1 MSTEYYVAII
11 VYKSASDSAGYTP
24 LYEEC
29 ITLVKANTMDEARSK
44 VEDLTKHRSTKYKN
58 AEGQEISWSLYS
70 IVDIN
75 PMLEDS
81 FDEVTEIYARHFR
94 DIEAYRKFET
104 FSK

>member
-1 MSTEYYVAII
+1 VIGERTPRGDAH
-11 VYKSASDSAGYTP
+11 AGDPPHERRTVEVP
-24 LYEEC
+24 VTCRLDTAEE
-29 ITLVKANTMDEARSK
+29 
-44 VEDLTKHRSTKYKN
+44 VEDLRSRRRAATLRAGFQN
-58 AEGQEISWSLYS
+58 AEGQEISWSLYN